1 MTYRFTVRLLMITLA
16 AMLVAATYQV
26 MPALRMAYLEPE
38 AEPRVVTARGD
49 LAAEETATIELF
61 QSVRDSVVF
70 ISTAERVRDPWSRN
84 VYEQPRGTGS
94 GFLWDNRGH
103 VVTNTHVIEGASAAT
118 VRLADGR
125 SFPAELVGRDPS
137 HDLAVLRI
145 EARDLP
151 APVTV
156 GRSDDLQVGQ
166 TVLAIGN
173 PFGLDWTLTRGI
185 VSALDRELPSPAGRP
200 ITGLIQSDAAIN
212 PGNSGGPL
220 LDSAGRLIGVNTA
233 IYSPS
238 GASAGI
244 GFSVPVGTVNR
255 VVPELI
261 ETGRYAPPSIGI
273 RYDPRVNEM
282 ARREGLEGVLI
293 LGVEP
298 GSPAARAGLEP
309 ARLSG
314 DGRLVPGDI
323 VTGLGGETVRGVDDL
338 LAALE
343 AHRPGDT
350 VRLSLGREGET
361 REIEITLGEG
371 G

>member
-1 MTYRFTVRLLMITLA
+1 MTYRFTVRLLLITLA
-16 AMLVAATYQV
+16 AMVVVATYQI

-38 AEPRVVTARGD
+38 AKPRVIAARGE
-49 LAAEETATIELF
+49 LAAGEKATIELF
-61 QSVRDSVVF
+61 QATRDSVVF

-84 VYEQPRGTGS
+84 IYEQPRGTGS

-103 VVTNTHVIEGASAAT
+103 VVTNNHVIEGASAAT

-125 SFPAELVGRDPS
+125 SFPARLVGRDPS

-151 APVTV
+151 VPVAV
-156 GRSDDLQVGQ
+156 GSSADLQVGQ

-185 VSALDRELPSPAGRP
+185 VSALDRELPARTGRP
-200 ITGLIQSDAAIN
+200 ITGLIQTDAAIN

-238 GASAGI
+238 GTSAGI
-244 GFSVPVGTVNR
+244 GFAVPVGTVNR
-255 VVPELI
+255 VVPQII
-261 ETGRYAPPSIGI
+261 EKGHYAPPAIGI
-273 RYDPRVNEM
+273 RFDPRVNDL
-282 ARREGLEGVLI
+282 AHREGIEGVLI
-293 LGVEP
+293 LGVEE
-298 GSPAARAGLEP
+298 GSPAALAGLEP
-309 ARLSG
+309 ARFTG

-323 VTGLGGETVRGVDDL
+323 ITGIDGDRIATIDDL
-338 LAALE
+338 LAALDSR
-343 AHRPGDT
+343 RPGEKVTLT
-350 VRLSLGREGET
+350 VRQNGDARAV
-361 REIEITLGEG
+361 EITLAEG
-371 G
+371 R

>member
-1 MTYRFTVRLLMITLA
+1 MITLA
-16 AMLVAATYQV
+16 AMLVVATYQL
-26 MPALRMAYLEPE
+26 MPALRLAYFEPE
-38 AEPRVVTARGD
+38 AEPRVITARGD

-61 QSVRDSVVF
+61 QSARDSVVF

-94 GFLWDNRGH
+94 GFLWDDRGH
-103 VVTNTHVIEGASAAT
+103 VVTNSHVIEGASTAT

-145 EARDLP
+145 DAGNLP

-156 GRSDDLQVGQ
+156 GSSDDLQVGQ

-185 VSALDRELPSPAGRP
+185 VSALDRELPSRTGRP

-261 ETGRYAPPSIGI
+261 ETGNYAPPALGI
-273 RYDPRVNEM
+273 RFDPRVNDL
-282 ARREGLEGVLI
+282 ARRQGLEGVLV

-309 ARLSG
+309 AQLAG
-314 DGRLVPGDI
+314 DGRLVPGDVI
-323 VTGLGGETVRGVDDL
+323 TGLSGEKVNGVDDFLAALGAYRPGETV
-338 LAALE
+338 E
-343 AHRPGDT
+343 
-350 VRLSLGREGET
+350 LSLTRGRET
-361 REIEITLGEG
+361 REIEIELAAG

>member
-1 MTYRFTVRLLMITLA
+1 MTYRFVIRLMAVTLA
-16 AMLVAATYQV
+16 AMVVVATYQI

-38 AEPRVVTARGD
+38 AKPRVVTARGD
-49 LAAEETATIELF
+49 LAAEEKATIELF
-61 QSVRDSVVF
+61 RAVRDSVVF

-94 GFLWDNRGH
+94 GFLWDARGH
-103 VVTNTHVIEGASAAT
+103 VVTNDHVIEGASAAT

-125 SFPAELVGRDPS
+125 SFPATLVGRDPS

-145 EARDLP
+145 DSRDLP
-151 APVTV
+151 PPVAL
-156 GRSDDLQVGQ
+156 GSSADLQVGQ

-185 VSALDRELPSPAGRP
+185 VSALDRELPSRTGRP

-238 GASAGI
+238 GTSAGI
-244 GFSVPVGTVNR
+244 GFAVPVGTVNR
-255 VVPELI
+255 VVPQLI
-261 ETGRYAPPSIGI
+261 ETGRYAPPVIGI
-273 RYDPRVNEM
+273 SFDPRVNDL
-282 ARREGLEGVLI
+282 ARREGIEGVMI

-309 ARLSG
+309 ARFSG
-314 DGRLVPGDI
+314 DGRLVAGDI
-323 VTGLGGETVRGVDDL
+323 IVGFDGQPVARIDDL
-338 LAALE
+338 LAALDR
-343 AHRPGDT
+343 HRPGDT
-350 VRLSLGREGET
+350 VTLTLRRDGQERDV
-361 REIEITLGEG
+361 EIELAG

>member
-1 MTYRFTVRLLMITLA
+1 MTYRFTVRLLFITLA
-16 AMLVAATYQV
+16 AMLVVATYQL

-38 AEPRVVTARGD
+38 AEPRVVAARGD

-61 QSVRDSVVF
+61 QSARDSVVF

-103 VVTNTHVIEGASAAT
+103 VVTNTHVIEGASTAT

-145 EARDLP
+145 EARELP

-156 GRSDDLQVGQ
+156 GNSDDLQVGQ

-244 GFSVPVGTVNR
+244 GFSVPVDTVNR

-261 ETGRYAPPSIGI
+261 ETGRYAPPALGI

-314 DGRLVPGDI
+314 DGRLLPGDI
-323 VTGLGGETVRGVDDL
+323 VTGLGGEEVRGVDDL

-343 AHRPGDT
+343 GYRPGDT
-350 VRLSLGREGET
+350 VSLNLSREGED
-361 REIEITLGEG
+361 REIEIELGEG

>member
-16 AMLVAATYQV
+16 AMLVAATYQL

-49 LAAEETATIELF
+49 LAAEEQATIELF
-61 QSVRDSVVF
+61 QSARDSVVF

-156 GRSDDLQVGQ
+156 GESGDLQVGQ

-185 VSALDRELPSPAGRP
+185 VSALDRELPHRHPRRHLRQHRRHRRRHPRRP
-200 ITGLIQSDAAIN
+200 
-212 PGNSGGPL
+212 
-220 LDSAGRLIGVNTA
+220 RL
-233 IYSPS
+233 
-238 GASAGI
+238 
-244 GFSVPVGTVNR
+244 NR
-255 VVPELI
+255 RCP
-261 ETGRYAPPSIGI
+261 
-273 RYDPRVNEM
+273 
-282 ARREGLEGVLI
+282 ARRGGVPACWRGL
-293 LGVEP
+293 
-298 GSPAARAGLEP
+298 S
-309 ARLSG
+309 
-314 DGRLVPGDI
+314 
-323 VTGLGGETVRGVDDL
+323 
-338 LAALE
+338 
-343 AHRPGDT
+343 
-350 VRLSLGREGET
+350 
-361 REIEITLGEG
+361 
-371 G
+371 